1 MYERTALP
9 DGPRVISARLP
20 GSRSFAVAAYV
31 LAGSRLERREQAGV
45 AHFMEHLTFKG
56 TAAYPDTR
64 AVSEAIEGVG
74 GMCNAA
80 TDRESTVY
88 WARLPLREASR
99 GVEMLGELIVRPRL
113 EDGEIDRERDVI
125 VEEIRSYHDD
135 ASQYVYNIFDE
146 ALFGDTPL
154 GWEIAGDERSVRTL
168 SGDAIRDFWSASY
181 RPANTVVAV
190 AGDLPHDEAVDLVAS
205 AFGRGNGPVPGW
217 DPAPRLPAGERLRVE
232 ARDAQQAHLVLGLPA
247 LRRDHP
253 DTWALEL
260 LNTVLGDGSSSRLF
274 LELREEAGL
283 AYDVHSFLTDFAD
296 CGTLQVYAGVDPDD
310 LGRAVAA
317 IMAELGRLRAEAVP
331 QAELEK
337 ARNFARGRLELRLEE
352 GRHLVSW
359 LGVQEALHDRVL
371 TLDEAIAELE
381 AVTAADV
388 QRVAGELFCDEALT
402 LAVVAPAGA
411 GADLEQA
418 LRLPA

>member
-1 MYERTALP
+1 
-9 DGPRVISARLP
+9 
-20 GSRSFAVAAYV
+20 
-31 LAGSRLERREQAGV
+31 
-45 AHFMEHLTFKG
+45 
-56 TAAYPDTR
+56 
-64 AVSEAIEGVG
+64 
-74 GMCNAA
+74 
-80 TDRESTVY
+80 
-88 WARLPLREASR
+88 
-99 GVEMLGELIVRPRL
+99 
-113 EDGEIDRERDVI
+113 
-125 VEEIRSYHDD
+125 
-135 ASQYVYNIFDE
+135 
-146 ALFGDTPL
+146 
-154 GWEIAGDERSVRTL
+154 
-168 SGDAIRDFWSASY
+168 
-181 RPANTVVAV
+181 
-190 AGDLPHDEAVDLVAS
+190 
-205 AFGRGNGPVPGW
+205 
-217 DPAPRLPAGERLRVE
+217 
-232 ARDAQQAHLVLGLPA
+232 
-247 LRRDHP
+247 
-253 DTWALEL
+253 
-260 LNTVLGDGSSSRLF
+260 
-274 LELREEAGL
+274 
-283 AYDVHSFLTDFAD
+283 
-296 CGTLQVYAGVDPDD
+296 DPDD